1 VRLAIYHFYNLQ
13 ENETAGM
20 LAAMNFT
27 QGCADGAAA
36 KTKTSQTYPILK
48 LLLLPINYST

>member
-1 VRLAIYHFYNLQ
+1 LQ

-36 KTKTSQTYPILK
+36 KTKTSQTYPMLK